1 MHVHCEHGD
10 SDYSF
15 VDWNLNNY
23 TRRYHIRICLSQKQ
37 EEHHAP
43 QGKIPSS
50 ESQRKMLLPLEATSD
65 HESMTQLAVAPEG
78 KFHYTISKPRKEK
91 HILHG
96 ESTAF
101 LAVLFPVHPILRAME
116 S

>member
-1 MHVHCEHGD
+1 
-10 SDYSF
+10 
-15 VDWNLNNY
+15 
-23 TRRYHIRICLSQKQ
+23 
-37 EEHHAP
+37 
-43 QGKIPSS
+43 
-50 ESQRKMLLPLEATSD
+50 
-65 HESMTQLAVAPEG
+65 MTQLAVAPEG